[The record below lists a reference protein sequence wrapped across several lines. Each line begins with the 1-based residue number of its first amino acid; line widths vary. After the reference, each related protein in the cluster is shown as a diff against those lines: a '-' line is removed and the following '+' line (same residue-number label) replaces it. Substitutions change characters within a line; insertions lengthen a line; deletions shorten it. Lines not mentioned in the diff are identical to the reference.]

1 MKGQNKMQFTGIKTS
16 IKNFFDQFKVRLSE
30 KAKASPFLTL
40 SIAFIIF
47 LTLILLSS
55 FISTPKKDEEV
66 KSIAPK
72 KVEVYKIGTTSQI
85 TAQAQIEKSG
95 VVTITAL
102 TGGVVSKTSVVPGSK
117 VKKGANLVALSSNYQ
132 GGNIPALQLQTASLQ
147 LKNVE
152 DTYQIQKDLI
162 NKQKDVAQKSENYG
176 QDLRNIAQK
185 SIDETKSLIALND
198 SILESIDKDIKA
210 ETDEDNIIALKKQK
224 TGYLSANN
232 QLKSALRN
240 TEYEVSND
248 NPPKKLEGLQKEIT
262 LKTLEIQEKGL
273 ELSREVARLQYHI
286 AAVSAATMRPS
297 APFNATVERVFVKVG
312 EAVSPGTPLVVLS
325 QVIEEDPIVGVAYV
339 TREVASKI
347 SYVEPSIL
355 KIGAKNLEVRPSY
368 ITVDAVNGALYAVYF
383 PIPDS
388 YHRSLTNMSYVE
400 VVIPVGMADTGSA
413 FPYIPLD
420 SVYQTGG
427 EAFVFIDNNGIAE
440 TKKVELGEVTGSYVI
455 VASGL
460 KADDA
465 IILNRNILSGDL
477 ITY

>member
-1 MKGQNKMQFTGIKTS
+1 MKRYIKKQVIGIKSLINT
-16 IKNFFDQFKVRLSE
+16 FKKMLSQ
-30 KAKASPFLTL
+30 KAKAKPFLTL
-40 SIAFIIF
+40 SIAFVIF
-47 LTLILLSS
+47 LALILLSS
-55 FISTPKKDEEV
+55 FISTPKKEEET
-66 KSIAPK
+66 KTITPK
-72 KVEVYKIGTTSQI
+72 KVQVYKIGTTSKI

-102 TGGVVSKTSVVPGSK
+102 TGGVVSKIPVVPGSK

-147 LKNVE
+147 LKNAE
-152 DTYQIQKDLI
+152 DTYQTQKDLI

-185 SIDETKSLIALND
+185 SIDETKALISLND
-198 SILESIDKDIKA
+198 SILESIDKDIEA

-355 KIGAKNLEVRPSY
+355 KIGAQNLEVRPSY

-388 YHRSLTNMSYVE
+388 YHRQLTNLSYIEVE
-400 VVIPVGMADTGSA
+400 IPVGMADSGSA
-413 FPYIPLD
+413 FAYIPLD
-420 SVYQTGG
+420 AVYQTAG
-427 EAFVFIDNNGIAE
+427 ESYVFIEKDGRAIS
-440 TKKVELGEVTGSYVI
+440 KKVELGEVTGSYVTVI
-455 VASGL
+455 SGL
-460 KADDA
+460 KSGDTL
-465 IILNRNILSGDL
+465 ILNRNILASDL
-477 ITY
+477 VTF